1 MNDEVEAGPMCTG
14 ALTQPE
20 SEIRSRKFPWALD
33 VFSIQSPELF
43 FIPGDCDEDSDCDA
57 GLLCYQRD
65 FYYNTPPGCRP
76 QVHAEE
82 CEQPINECDVVDKGA
97 TQTNFV
103 GWTPSIPLTIKKSK
117 FMT

>member
-14 ALTQPE
+14 
-20 SEIRSRKFPWALD
+20 
-33 VFSIQSPELF
+33 
-43 FIPGDCDEDSDCDA
+43 DCDDDSDCDA

-76 QVHAEE
+76 QVHKDE
-82 CEQPINECDVVDKGA
+82 CEQPINECDVVDKGT

-103 GWTPSIPLTIKKSK
+103 GWTPSISLTIKKSK